1 MEESHSEYFKV
12 KSELVKMQLNGS
24 DEGFQDESDG
34 DVDKVLRER
43 MRLMKLQDK
52 LKQDRLAEI
61 ASRHITEF
69 ANE

>member
-12 KSELVKMQLNGS
+12 KSELIKMQLNGS

-52 LKQDRLAEI
+52 
-61 ASRHITEF
+61 
-69 ANE
+69 